1 MATTDP
7 TNDELRVL
15 LDKQAITEVLHRYC
29 IALDRKDREMGY
41 SVWHPDG
48 TAKYEGMFE
57 GTGHEFIDFGIGGH
71 ETALP
76 VSSHQLTNI
85 VIEVEGDHASSVSY
99 VTAASSMAGT
109 DRVYFIKGQYHDTW
123 SRRDGVWRIAERR
136 FATDLWYLA
145 PLNHD
150 LMPAMESPA

>member
-7 TNDELRVL
+7 TSAELRVL

-29 IALDRKDREMGY
+29 IALDSKDRELGY

-48 TAKYEGMFE
+48 TAAYEGMFE
-57 GTGHEFIDFGIGGH
+57 GLGRDFIDFGMAGH

-85 VIEVEGDHASSVSY
+85 VVDVDGDTATSVSY
-99 VTAASSMAGT
+99 VTAVSSMAGT
-109 DRVYFIKGQYHDTW
+109 DRLYTIRGRYNDTW
-123 SRRDGVWRIAERR
+123 SRRDGVWAIDERR
-136 FATDLWYLA
+136 FATDIWNIGS
-145 PLNHD
+145 LNHD
-150 LMPAMESPA
+150 QMQIPESQA